1 MPSGSHEQSLNY
13 RGYRIHIAALRY
25 GGQHDGWWT
34 LRARIWLQGNALPG
48 AYPDSGVRFACAA
61 DASRAGLAWG
71 REAVNDL
78 IASRQ
83 AAEEEAALS

>member
-1 MPSGSHEQSLNY
+1 MPSGSHEHSDSY

-34 LRARIWLQGNALPG
+34 LRARIWQQGHALPDL
-48 AYPDSGVRFACAA
+48 YPDSGVRFACAA

-71 REAVNDL
+71 RETIDRL

-83 AAEEEAALS
+83 AEEEASFS